1 MRYNSNDDIQV
12 YTDVSSKTTVITYN
26 VTSIMRY
33 NSNYDIQVYTDESSK
48 YTVIT
53 YNVQV
58 L

>member
-1 MRYNSNDDIQV
+1 MRYNSND
-12 YTDVSSKTTVITYN
+12 
-26 VTSIMRY
+26 
-33 NSNYDIQVYTDESSK
+33 DIQVYTDESSK